1 MSLQSSQNDKRQK
14 VEQIIRAL
22 LPEEQGYE
30 RTVLEAMNYS
40 MLAGG
45 KRIRP
50 MMMYETYRMYA
61 ERQDAARYPDQ
72 EFGESLVGPFL
83 AAIEMI
89 HTYSLV
95 HDDLPAMDNDEYR
108 RGRKTTHVVYGEAM
122 AILAGDGLL
131 THAFQTA
138 AKAFEAVNAAR
149 GRSGDS
155 GGRGDALGGISDSNA
170 AILYGRIGRA
180 LGVLAKK
187 AGIDG
192 MLAGQ
197 CVDVEA
203 EKKNAAVSM
212 EMLLYIHEKK
222 TAAMI
227 QSALMIGAILA
238 GAPDQDIEKL
248 ERVGYLVGIAFQIR
262 DDILDVEGSR
272 EQLGKPIGSDA
283 RNQKTTYVTLAGMEQ
298 AKKDVES
305 ISQEAIDTMAQLTVH
320 NEFLSEL
327 IRDMVYRT
335 S

>member
-1 MSLQSSQNDKRQK
+1 MSLQSSQNDKRQI
-14 VEQIIRAL
+14 VERIIRAL

-61 ERQDAARYPDQ
+61 ERQDADRYLER
-72 EFGESLVGPFL
+72 EFGESLVGPFM

-149 GRSGDS
+149 GHS
-155 GGRGDALGGISDSNA
+155 GGNGDALDGISDSDA
-170 AILYGRIGRA
+170 AVLYGRIGRA
-180 LGVLAKK
+180 VGVLAKK

-203 EKKNAAVSM
+203 EKKNMAVSM

-248 ERVGYLVGIAFQIR
+248 ERVGYLVGIAFQIK

-283 RNQKTTYVTLAGMEQ
+283 RNQKTTYVTLAGLEQ

-305 ISQEAIDTMAQLTVH
+305 ISQEAIVMMAQLTVQ
-320 NEFLSEL
+320 NEFLSDL
-327 IRDMVYRT
+327 IRHMVYRT